1 MRRVH
6 VIANPA
12 AGQGSFDVKALND
25 LFHAS
30 DIEWEVKFTKNWH
43 DGERFAK
50 AALAEGVDAVAVY
63 DGDGTVADV
72 AGGLAGTDV
81 PLAILPGGTANVM
94 SVELG
99 IPPAFADA
107 VRLIAEPE
115 WTTRPVDLGVVDGNF
130 FMLWLSMGLEAKMVA
145 GADRVLKDRLGTLA
159 YALSALQALREPE
172 VVRYH
177 FELDGVEVEEEG
189 IACVIA
195 NSANL
200 GRASLQLAPNV
211 DICDGLLDV
220 FVINKATLP
229 TVVTLLAGILGRDAV
244 EQVEQPKEERAD
256 EAETPRTVR
265 HWQAK
270 RISVATEPPSE
281 VQCDGELI
289 GNTPKQVGI
298 VPAAVRVIVPSPVE
312 SDNG

>member
-1 MRRVH
+1 MRRIH

-12 AGQGSFDVKALND
+12 AGQGSFDIKTLND
-25 LFHAS
+25 LFYEA
-30 DIEWEVKFTKNWH
+30 DIDWEVKFTKHWQ
-43 DGERFAK
+43 DGDRFAK

-63 DGDGTVADV
+63 GGDGTVADV

-107 VRLIAEPE
+107 LRVIAAPK
-115 WTTRPVDLGVVDGNF
+115 WSTRPVDLGVVDGRF
-130 FMLWLSMGLEAKMVA
+130 FMLRLSMGLEAKMVA

-159 YALSALQALREPE
+159 YTLSALQALREPE
-172 VVRYH
+172 VVRYQ
-177 FELDGVEVEEEG
+177 FELDGVAVEEEG

-200 GRASLQLAPNV
+200 GLAGIQLAPNV
-211 DICDGLLDV
+211 DICDGMLDV
-220 FVINKATLP
+220 FVISKATLP
-229 TVVTLLAGILGRDAV
+229 TVVTLLAGILGRDEV
-244 EQVEQPKEERAD
+244 ERVDEPMAARTDDAD
-256 EAETPRTVR
+256 LPRNVR

-270 RISVATEPPSE
+270 RISVVTEPSSQ
-281 VQCDGELI
+281 VQCDGEMI
-289 GNTPKQVGI
+289 GNTPKQIGI
-298 VPAAVRVIVPSPVE
+298 VPAAVRVIVPGEVGS
-312 SDNG
+312 SDV